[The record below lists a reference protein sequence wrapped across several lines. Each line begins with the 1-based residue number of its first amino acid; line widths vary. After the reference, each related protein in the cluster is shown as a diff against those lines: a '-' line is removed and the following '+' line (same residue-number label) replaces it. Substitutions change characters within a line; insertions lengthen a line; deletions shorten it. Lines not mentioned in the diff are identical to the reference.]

1 MFAFP
6 YSKKFVIP
14 VLLVQSFFSL
24 WAVCRTCG
32 LSSRSIL
39 TPILF
44 ITFFL
49 YFKYISQLEEKRKE
63 IYTRHTTAVAL
74 AVSFFFTLLFLLAES
89 LSLTAGLDHR
99 LFKLVILAVCSIG
112 FFFLIFHSFSLLL
125 ILLVPYTLTENPKQ
139 VKHIPLFCFFACL
152 LGWLPYFL
160 YEYPAIMTPDS
171 VNQLEQVLAMIPYN
185 NHHPWA
191 HTMVLKALYSFGFFL
206 TGNQNAALAFF
217 TLFQMCFLSACV
229 SWLIATLLKLG
240 VKNNICYF
248 ITAFYALVPY
258 HAVFAVTV
266 WKDVMFSGSV
276 LLFTTALARLFFFHS
291 GQLSSRIIYILS
303 GIMICLFRTNGWY
316 AFLFSLPFLLYAF
329 RRHLIQMLPLH
340 LVILFIAL
348 VVKIPVMNAFHVV
361 QPDFVESICIPLQQ
375 TARVICEDKE
385 LTEEEWES
393 IHKVIDTTY
402 IKELYA
408 PGFADN
414 MKELVRAGDP
424 GYLTEHKGEY
434 LKLWLSL
441 GLRYPSTYI
450 RAYID
455 QTIGYW
461 YPDVA
466 YTVGDIDGII
476 ANETGVTSHPLIGG
490 SFIVKTKEIL
500 QKLGDMLP
508 LYGLLFSMGAMF
520 WTLTGCIAVVF
531 AKKQYQRFILF
542 LPGLAVI
549 LTLLVAAP
557 VSSEFRYAYSLAYT
571 MPLYLLLPFIRSP
584 ERQGNPSYNTLDKK
598 S

>member
-1 MFAFP
+1 
-6 YSKKFVIP
+6 
-14 VLLVQSFFSL
+14 
-24 WAVCRTCG
+24 
-32 LSSRSIL
+32 
-39 TPILF
+39 
-44 ITFFL
+44 
-49 YFKYISQLEEKRKE
+49 
-63 IYTRHTTAVAL
+63 
-74 AVSFFFTLLFLLAES
+74 
-89 LSLTAGLDHR
+89 
-99 LFKLVILAVCSIG
+99 
-112 FFFLIFHSFSLLL
+112 
-125 ILLVPYTLTENPKQ
+125 
-139 VKHIPLFCFFACL
+139 
-152 LGWLPYFL
+152 
-160 YEYPAIMTPDS
+160 
-171 VNQLEQVLAMIPYN
+171 
-185 NHHPWA
+185 
-191 HTMVLKALYSFGFFL
+191 
-206 TGNQNAALAFF
+206 
-217 TLFQMCFLSACV
+217 
-229 SWLIATLLKLG
+229 
-240 VKNNICYF
+240 
-248 ITAFYALVPY
+248 
-258 HAVFAVTV
+258 
-266 WKDVMFSGSV
+266 
-276 LLFTTALARLFFFHS
+276 
-291 GQLSSRIIYILS
+291 
-303 GIMICLFRTNGWY
+303 MICLFRTNGWY

-476 ANETGVTSHPLIGG
+476 ANETGVTSHP
-490 SFIVKTKEIL
+490 
-500 QKLGDMLP
+500 
-508 LYGLLFSMGAMF
+508 
-520 WTLTGCIAVVF
+520 
-531 AKKQYQRFILF
+531 
-542 LPGLAVI
+542 
-549 LTLLVAAP
+549 
-557 VSSEFRYAYSLAYT
+557 
-571 MPLYLLLPFIRSP
+571 
-584 ERQGNPSYNTLDKK
+584 
-598 S
+598 